1 MDFKEYLLISENIQ
15 LEDLTLPEREL
26 NFSFVRSQGA
36 GGQNVN
42 KRNTKAV
49 LKWHVK
55 SSDIWK
61 DNQEALDRFLSTH
74 GNQISNKG
82 HFGTECQGERSQ
94 NQNREECIEKL
105 ANAIK
110 EALKEPVERRATVP
124 TTSSVEK
131 RIGKKKQRSQRKS
144 ERGQRWNH

>member
-1 MDFKEYLLISENIQ
+1 MDFKKYLLISENI
-15 LEDLTLPEREL
+15 EIGNLTLPEGEL

-55 SSDIWK
+55 SSAIWK
-61 DNQEALDRFLSTH
+61 DNQEALDRFLSAH

-94 NQNREECIEKL
+94 KQNREECIDKL
-105 ANAIK
+105 KNAIK
-110 EALKEPVERRATVP
+110 EALKEPIERRATVP
-124 TTSSVEK
+124 TTRSVEK
-131 RIGKKKQRSQRKS
+131 RIRDKKQWSQRKS
-144 ERGQRWNH
+144 ERGQKWDY